1 MVFGFSSDLVVGV
14 YVGFDNPK
22 TLGKYE
28 TGSKVALPI
37 FKNFIKESIFKQE
50 FKEFNIP
57 ENIYF
62 SAIDYDTGQPGNL
75 TNNKNIIEAFKLKD
89 INSEKKINLKNNTYY
104 DKVEK
109 FKKLY

>member
-1 MVFGFSSDLVVGV
+1 MRQDQRSHR
-14 YVGFDNPK
+14 
-22 TLGKYE
+22 
-28 TGSKVALPI
+28 I
-37 FKNFIKESIFKQE
+37 FKILKSRFKQE
-50 FKEFNIP
+50 FKDL
-57 ENIYF
+57 IYRKHI

-89 INSEKKINLKNNTYY
+89 IKIEKKINLKNNTYY